1 MKNKIGSFIV
11 NNIIFVV
18 LALVILMT
26 VISLPQ
32 VALEVMIGIEF
43 IFLIVVVLFLMTYY
57 KAIPKLVVIFLLY
70 SSILNIILTRIYL
83 SSSIQ
88 FSLLELTLQNKIG
101 EKYPIVNIIIIVT
114 LLILQLFISLK
125 TKQNYSELASTF
137 GFIEYSQSNLDLIL
151 KSENISEDNF
161 TELKENV
168 TQRKNYYSQEI
179 PTYLI
184 WTAKVNISLALLNLF
199 GGMIIQIRNLGC
211 TIEKALKDT
220 IVITTGNIVLCTVP
234 IIIVSLIIN
243 IKKNKNIEIL
253 KSKLK
258 KFDELYALIEER
270 RTK

>member
-32 VALEVMIGIEF
+32 VALEVMIGVEF

-101 EKYPIVNIIIIVT
+101 EKYPIVNIIIII
-114 LLILQLFISLK
+114 ILECQCF
-125 TKQNYSELASTF
+125 
-137 GFIEYSQSNLDLIL
+137 
-151 KSENISEDNF
+151 
-161 TELKENV
+161 
-168 TQRKNYYSQEI
+168 
-179 PTYLI
+179 
-184 WTAKVNISLALLNLF
+184 LNAVIVHINHAGAV
-199 GGMIIQIRNLGC
+199 GGN
-211 TIEKALKDT
+211 
-220 IVITTGNIVLCTVP
+220 GNGV
-234 IIIVSLIIN
+234 
-243 IKKNKNIEIL
+243 
-253 KSKLK
+253 
-258 KFDELYALIEER
+258 
-270 RTK
+270 